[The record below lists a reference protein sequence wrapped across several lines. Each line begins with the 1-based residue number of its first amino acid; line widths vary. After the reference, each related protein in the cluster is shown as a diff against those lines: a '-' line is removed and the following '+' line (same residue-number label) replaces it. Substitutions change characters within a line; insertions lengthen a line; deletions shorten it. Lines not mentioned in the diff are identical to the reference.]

1 MLQLTPSAIG
11 ISIRPDSSTARK
23 GTLVA
28 VSCSCCGAD
37 FFVFAGSKPTL
48 CPFCGLLHD
57 QPLVSTSSRSSEA
70 P

>member
-1 MLQLTPSAIG
+1 MLQLTPSTIG
-11 ISIRPDSSTARK
+11 ILIRPDSSTARK

-57 QPLVSTSSRSSEA
+57 QPVPRSSASRSEA
-70 P
+70 T